1 MLLQRDCADG
11 AGVGGSSSLGVANSS
26 ASFLGVLWLAANQP
40 ALLTSASTTSL
51 GYCRTFLPLY
61 GQRKR
66 SFS

>member
-51 GYCRTFLPLY
+51 GYCRTFLPQDGGHRAL
-61 GQRKR
+61 
-66 SFS
+66 